1 MKYRNQSLIKYE
13 TFNNMPDCII
23 IYDKAHDLCSNLLKS
38 IDRKL
43 TENDISFVAYND
55 IIDGSVMHDIRS
67 CNVLILLFTQDANES
82 EFVLSC
88 VDLAFNGKKPIVP
101 LMLEDTLLSDEFK
114 YYLGRKQWLVIN
126 DDISDKIDE
135 LIATLKI
142 LLGREKD
149 IQHDVSSLQI
159 FASEDVSVYMD
170 DRYIGRGRKARLFET
185 NVLKGY
191 HNIVIKSVRNP
202 LISVEYEHVPFVD
215 ELVYYNVDFT
225 PLWRDLYDNIDSRYM
240 ELASGNK
247 IYPMSC
253 GYAAYQDYQTGRYG
267 YVNEYYQDITHGA
280 IYTYVMG
287 FESNGYAQVEISG
300 RRGLI
305 NSEGKLVVPCEYR
318 QVVVIKPGFFWLVV
332 NDTEHAVMREDGK
345 ILTEFIYGDIYSYN
359 DSLMLLKGN
368 NDDYCVID
376 NDGNQVFPLSNKQLT
391 LTNSVRYILMSSE
404 GQNQQIYDLY
414 ENVVIHELSPDCFVQ
429 SFGENVYVYYNGS
442 KWGVSDIKGNI
453 IAPPMYDYIYPFEE
467 GLAACAINDTV
478 GFINESGKEVI
489 PFVFKYLG
497 GETVNS
503 KLHHHRKER
512 QYVFTDGLAKVF
524 DLEGRWHIINK
535 KGEIFK

>member
-1 MKYRNQSLIKYE
+1 MA
-13 TFNNMPDCII
+13 DCII
-23 IYDKAHDLCSNLLKS
+23 IYEKAHDICGNILKS

-43 TENDISFVAYND
+43 TENDITFVAYND
-55 IIDGSVMHDIRS
+55 ILDASVMRDIRR
-67 CNVLILLFTQDANES
+67 CDVVILLFTQDTNES

-88 VDLAFNGKKPIVP
+88 VDLAFNGKKTIVP

-135 LIATLKI
+135 LITTLKI

-149 IQHDVSSLQI
+149 TQYDISALKI
-159 FASEDVSVYMD
+159 FASEDVFVYMD

-202 LISVEYEHVPFVD
+202 LISVKYEQVPFVD
-215 ELVYYNVDFT
+215 ELIYYNVDFS

-240 ELASGNK
+240 ELASKNK

-267 YVNEYYQDITHGA
+267 YVNEYYQDITNGA
-280 IYTYVMG
+280 LYTYVMS
-287 FESNGYAQVEISG
+287 FDDNGYAEVEIFG
-300 RRGLI
+300 KRGLI

-332 NDTEHAVMREDGK
+332 SDTEHSVMREDGK
-345 ILTEFIYGDIYSYN
+345 ILTDFIYGDIYSYN
-359 DSLMLLKGN
+359 DALMLLKGN
-368 NDDYCVID
+368 NEDYCVID
-376 NDGNQVFPLSNKQLT
+376 HDGNQVFPLSNKQLS
-391 LTNSVRYILMSSE
+391 LTNSVRYILIISE
-404 GQNQQIYDLY
+404 GQNQQIFDLY
-414 ENVVIHELSPDCFVQ
+414 ENIVIHELSPDCYVQ
-429 SFGENVYVYYNGS
+429 SFGETVYVYYNGF
-442 KWGVSDIKGNI
+442 KWGISDIKGNI
-453 IAPPMYDYIYPFEE
+453 IVPPKYDYIYPFEE

-478 GFINESGKEVI
+478 GFLNESGKEVI
-489 PFVFKYLG
+489 PFVFKYIG
-497 GETVNS
+497 EETVHS

-512 QYVFTDGLAKVF
+512 QYIFIDGFAKVF
-524 DLEGRWHIINK
+524 DQEGRWHIINK
-535 KGEIFK
+535 KGEICK